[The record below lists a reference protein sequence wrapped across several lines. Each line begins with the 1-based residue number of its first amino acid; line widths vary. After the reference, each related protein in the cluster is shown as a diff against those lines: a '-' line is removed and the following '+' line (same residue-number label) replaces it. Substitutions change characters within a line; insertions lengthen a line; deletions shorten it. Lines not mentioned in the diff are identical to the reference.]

1 MRQHLQMRLSLQKVT
16 RGLLGLIGTAL
27 LALAFCAVPL
37 SASATRHRV
46 IHVKPHVASASK
58 RTARKPA
65 RAKSSKAGLRNV
77 SYKKTPRRKRRIR
90 YRRRRHHV
98 TLPRQPAADRTEE
111 IQSALGRGGYYSGNP
126 NGRWDG
132 GTQEALRRFQTA
144 NGLPP
149 TGKLDALSLQK
160 LGLGS
165 DVAGLSA
172 PQPVV
177 QGNQSSSQSPNSTAA
192 PPVPKTPGR

>member
-1 MRQHLQMRLSLQKVT
+1 AS
-16 RGLLGLIGTAL
+16 RGLVGVAL
-27 LALAFCAVPL
+27 LAVAFWFAP
-37 SASATRHRV
+37 SRASAAPRGANTK
-46 IHVKPHVASASK
+46 IHAAPHK
-58 RTARKPA
+58 TTT
-65 RAKSSKAGLRNV
+65 AKSAKAGLRNV
-77 SYKKTPRRKRRIR
+77 SYKKIVRRKRRIR

-98 TLPRQPAADRTEE
+98 TLPKQPAAGRTEE
-111 IQSALGRGGYYSGNP
+111 IQSALERGGFYSGNP

-132 GTQEALRRFQTA
+132 GTHEALRRFQTA

-172 PQPVV
+172 PRAVM
-177 QGNQSSSQSPNSTAA
+177 QGNQSSSQVPVSPA
-192 PPVPKTPGR
+192 PKTPGR

>member
-1 MRQHLQMRLSLQKVT
+1 MRERLQVRALLRTALKVGR
-16 RGLLGLIGTAL
+16 RGLVGAAL
-27 LALAFCAVPL
+27 LA
-37 SASATRHRV
+37 
-46 IHVKPHVASASK
+46 VALWFAPS
-58 RTARKPA
+58 RA
-65 RAKSSKAGLRNV
+65 RAATNRAHAKTHAAAHKATTAKSAKAGLRSV
-77 SYKKTPRRKRRIR
+77 SYKKTVRRKRRIR

-98 TLPRQPAADRTEE
+98 TLPKAPGADRTEE
-111 IQSALGRGGYYSGNP
+111 IQSALERGGFYSGNP

-172 PQPVV
+172 PRPVV
-177 QGNQSSSQSPNSTAA
+177 QGNQSTSQSSSQNPNPSL
-192 PPVPKTPGR
+192 PVPKTPGR

>member
-1 MRQHLQMRLSLQKVT
+1 MRERLRVRALLRTALKVAR
-16 RGLLGLIGTAL
+16 RGLVGAAL
-27 LALAFCAVPL
+27 VAVAFCFAPL
-37 SASATRHRV
+37 RAHAARHLARTKAHAT
-46 IHVKPHVASASK
+46 PHKSTS
-58 RTARKPA
+58 
-65 RAKSSKAGLRNV
+65 AKSGKAKLRNLA
-77 SYKKTPRRKRRIR
+77 YKAPAHKRRRHRRKR
-90 YRRRRHHV
+90 HHI

-111 IQSALGRGGYYSGNP
+111 IQSALVRGGFYSGNP
-126 NGRWDG
+126 NGRWDS

-172 PQPVV
+172 PRPVMSQTPSASPSSNQP
-177 QGNQSSSQSPNSTAA
+177 SSSS
-192 PPVPKTPGR
+192 PKTPGR

>member
-1 MRQHLQMRLSLQKVT
+1 MRERLQVRSLPRMALRMAR
-16 RGLLGLIGTAL
+16 RGLVGIAL
-27 LALAFCAVPL
+27 LAAAFWFAPL
-37 SASATRHRV
+37 RATAA
-46 IHVKPHVASASK
+46 PHQAH
-58 RTARKPA
+58 
-65 RAKSSKAGLRNV
+65 AKTHAAPHKAATPKSRKAGLRNV
-77 SYKKTPRRKRRIR
+77 SYKKTPRRKRHIR
-90 YRRRRHHV
+90 YRRRRHHI
-98 TLPRQPAADRTEE
+98 TLPKQPAADRTEE
-111 IQSALGRGGYYSGNP
+111 IQSALERGGFYSGNP

-172 PQPVV
+172 PRPVM
-177 QGNQSSSQSPNSTAA
+177 QGNQSTSQSSNQTATSSG
-192 PPVPKTPGR
+192 PKTPGR